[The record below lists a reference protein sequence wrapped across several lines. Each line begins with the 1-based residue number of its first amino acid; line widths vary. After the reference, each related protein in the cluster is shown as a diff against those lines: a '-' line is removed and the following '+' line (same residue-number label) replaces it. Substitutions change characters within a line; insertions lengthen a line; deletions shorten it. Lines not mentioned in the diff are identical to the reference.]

1 MVHFLHLLLIAII
14 VTVPADGFS
23 SSPIPSSSCSSLG
36 SSSFVR
42 RRKTTT
48 ALNSSESLQQ
58 HSSSGTL
65 NSDHDSSS
73 SSSVVG
79 VIDYSH
85 MTILPRHP
93 SNNEANAILT
103 RAELALQSMQTQII
117 HDAQVNERTVPNP
130 LHSGFD
136 VELYDI
142 EQEAVYANSYVDMGA
157 VDTVGFDY
165 DYTLV
170 TYTETLLELI
180 YDMALRRLV
189 EEKEY
194 PREMLEVGLKFDPS
208 FSIRGKLVVCLC
220 NVCCVNT
227 PFTLYS
233 LFYLSYSPTNRT
245 CR

>member
-1 MVHFLHLLLIAII
+1 MVHIVHLLLI
-14 VTVPADGFS
+14 VTFVAVPVDGFS
-23 SSPIPSSSCSSLG
+23 SSPILSSSFISLG
-36 SSSFVR
+36 SSKFVR
-42 RRKTTT
+42 RKAST

-58 HSSSGTL
+58 HSSSSTL
-65 NSDHDSSS
+65 NSDNDDSSS
-73 SSSVVG
+73 SSSSVG

-103 RAELALQSMQTQII
+103 RAELALQSMQSQII
-117 HDAQVNERTVPNP
+117 HDAQVTEATVPNP
-130 LHSGFD
+130 LQSGFD
-136 VELYDI
+136 VEYYDI

-170 TYTETLLELI
+170 TYTNTLLELI

-208 FSIRGKLVVCLC
+208 FSIRGK
-220 NVCCVNT
+220 
-227 PFTLYS
+227 
-233 LFYLSYSPTNRT
+233 
-245 CR
+245 